1 MSFAGL
7 VWSAGAIWLAT
18 ALVLVIAEL
27 AAPGF
32 FLIFLA
38 AAAAL
43 TGLVMLVMPGMSL
56 IAQALLFAATTAVAV
71 RIGRRWYHRSPP
83 TSTDPLLNDR
93 AARLIGKTV
102 EVCDA
107 IVAGEGRVRV
117 GDGAWTAQ
125 GPDTTAGAFVRITGA
140 KGSVLLVETVDD
152 PMPKPATAWRQ

>member
-1 MSFAGL
+1 VSFAGL

-18 ALVLVIAEL
+18 ALALAAAEL
-27 AAPGF
+27 ALPGF

-43 TGLVMLVMPGMSL
+43 TGFAMLVVPGLSL
-56 IAQALLFAATTAVAV
+56 IAQALLFAATSAVAV
-71 RIGRRWYHRSPP
+71 AIGRRWYHRNP
-83 TSTDPLLNDR
+83 TTSADPLLNRR
-93 AARLIGKTV
+93 AARLIGKRV

-125 GPDTTAGAFVRITGA
+125 GPDTAAGALVRIIGA
-140 KGSVLLVETVDD
+140 TGSVLLVEPV
-152 PMPKPATAWRQ
+152 

>member
-1 MSFAGL
+1 MSFADL

-38 AAAAL
+38 VAAAL
-43 TGLVMLVMPGMSL
+43 TGFLMLVEPGLSL
-56 IAQALLFAATTAVAV
+56 IAQALLFAAITAVEVA
-71 RIGRRWYHRSPP
+71 IGRRWYYRSPT
-83 TSTDPLLNDR
+83 TSSDPLLNRR

-102 EVCDA
+102 EVSDA

-125 GPDTTAGAFVRITGA
+125 GPDTAAGAFVRIIGA
-140 KGSVLLVETVDD
+140 TGSVLLVEPV
-152 PMPKPATAWRQ
+152 

>member
-1 MSFAGL
+1 VSVAGL
-7 VWSAGAIWLAT
+7 VWSAGALWLAT

-38 AAAAL
+38 VAAGL
-43 TGLVMLVMPGMSL
+43 TGFAVLVVPGMPL
-56 IAQALLFAATTAVAV
+56 IVQALSFAAITAVAV
-71 RIGRRWYHRSPP
+71 AIGRRWYHRSPP

-125 GPDTTAGAFVRITGA
+125 GPDTEAGAVVRIIGA
-140 KGSVLLVETVDD
+140 MGSVLLVEPV
-152 PMPKPATAWRQ
+152 

>member
-1 MSFAGL
+1 MNFAGL
-7 VWSAGAIWLAT
+7 VWSAAAIWLAT
-18 ALVLVIAEL
+18 ALILAAAEL

-43 TGLVMLVMPGMSL
+43 TAFVMLVAPGMPL
-56 IAQALLFAATTAVAV
+56 IGQALVFAAITAVAV
-71 RIGRRWYHRSPP
+71 AIGRRWYHRSPT

-125 GPDTTAGAFVRITGA
+125 GPDTAAGALVRIIGA
-140 KGSVLLVETVDD
+140 TGSVLRVEPV
-152 PMPKPATAWRQ
+152 

>member
-1 MSFAGL
+1 MSFAGF
-7 VWSAGAIWLAT
+7 VWSAGAVWLAT
-18 ALVLVIAEL
+18 ALVLAAAEL

-43 TGLVMLVMPGMSL
+43 TAFVMLVVPGMPL
-56 IAQALLFAATTAVAV
+56 IAQALVFAVITAIAVA
-71 RIGRRWYHRSPP
+71 IGRRWYHRSP
-83 TSTDPLLNDR
+83 TASSDPLLNDR

-125 GPDTTAGAFVRITGA
+125 GPDTAAGAFVRIIGA
-140 KGSVLLVETVDD
+140 TGSVLLVEPV
-152 PMPKPATAWRQ
+152 